1 MTENISSQWNSDKT
15 SYEFKS
21 SYNRISLY
29 KRLVLGR
36 NISSFFF
43 SRSFKIKNS
52 DKKSENGKSELK
64 FSHYGLDRV
73 QPPAKTVSDPAGIDV
88 KLVEFLNTNILFIF
102 LLKQFTYIV
111 SFGSWGRISA
121 FGGPL
126 QRPDQNFSFS

>member
-1 MTENISSQWNSDKT
+1 MKTMGRKSTFRNFSSC
-15 SYEFKS
+15 
-21 SYNRISLY
+21 
-29 KRLVLGR
+29 
-36 NISSFFF
+36 F
-43 SRSFKIKNS
+43 SRSFKIKKS

-64 FSHYGLDRV
+64 FSHYGLYRV
-73 QPPAKTVSDPAGIDV
+73 YPPAKAVSDSAGMDV

-126 QRPDQNFSFS
+126 HRPDQNFSFS